1 MNANRKADLQRKLTL
16 APVPK
21 PPAGLAERIKREI
34 PKELRFNAEKERE
47 RLSKAVA
54 FNLRVAASILIL
66 VSSAYLGLQLL
77 SRLDQNPTALQT
89 KPAKN
94 PAVYRALPQAVP
106 EPAVAKQQEALKRD
120 EQAGLRQR
128 RAAPAPAAGAPAAQP
143 ALLPA
148 PPPPAVAENRDAVAT
163 AAMDRVEEKVAAKS
177 AVAADLDVV
186 TTSPVSGKEMHY
198 STRKDSAEVLK
209 KKLED
214 AKVTPWAEVPPAA
227 KLKIL
232 QSELAAGADK
242 AAVAKFAREAGLNA
256 FADSIEKPR

>member
-106 EPAVAKQQEALKRD
+106 EPAVAKQLTYTSGFKNW
-120 EQAGLRQR
+120 
-128 RAAPAPAAGAPAAQP
+128 AQFSP
-143 ALLPA
+143 DNKEIFFI
-148 PPPPAVAENRDAVAT
+148 ENGRIGV
-163 AAMDRVEEKVAAKS
+163 VN
-177 AVAADLDVV
+177 LDI
-186 TTSPVSGKEMHY
+186 
-198 STRKDSAEVLK
+198 R
-209 KKLED
+209 
-214 AKVTPWAEVPPAA
+214 PPAA
-227 KLKIL
+227 DPSHSQRASQQPLRRRPL
-232 QSELAAGADK
+232 TPAD
-242 AAVAKFAREAGLNA
+242 
-256 FADSIEKPR
+256 